1 MSVGIV
7 VPRERDASLPSEAP
21 GLQSTRRSATWS
33 PRPTGSTGASSRPR
47 PIRATSPTCSTST
60 GTLTTGSCSSRR
72 CADES
77 SDPLPSIR
85 QLRLGPRLANRLG
98 RGRALAVHPAAR
110 GAGVAKA
117 LLTTCEHIARKDG
130 APVFA
135 FHSGSFMTGAIALYE
150 KFGYRRAP
158 EFDVDLNAH
167 YGIARAL
174 PATALAYLRYLSTA
188 AARPGHSRCTH
199 HEDHAP
205 QRARPVGCGRSGN
218 TDGEIESHQPFPIG
232 EIRDQSRAP
241 PRRQHDTLPLITA
254 KSPQTAAPFGPAF
267 FSNSTGLRW

>member
-21 GLQSTRRSATWS
+21 GLQTTRRSATWS

-85 QLRLGPRLANRLG
+85 TAPSRASAGQSAGPRPR
-98 RGRALAVHPAAR
+98 PR
-110 GAGVAKA
+110 GAPGRSRCGRRQGITHHLRAHC
-117 LLTTCEHIARKDG
+117 TQRRGARVRIPYRQLHDRGDRLVREVRVSPG
-130 APVFA
+130 ARVRCR
-135 FHSGSFMTGAIALYE
+135 SECSL
-150 KFGYRRAP
+150 RNR
-158 EFDVDLNAH
+158 
-167 YGIARAL
+167 ARAL
-174 PATALAYLRYLSTA
+174 PATALTYLRYLSTA

-205 QRARPVGCGRSGN
+205 QRARPVGCGRSRN

-232 EIRDQSRAP
+232 GNP
-241 PRRQHDTLPLITA
+241 
-254 KSPQTAAPFGPAF
+254 
-267 FSNSTGLRW
+267 